1 MNRDEML
8 EIFSFAFEVWHTSPI
23 RRGQAERVMDI
34 IEENI
39 GQINL
44 RPPSARIIQRPKID
58 FPDTIQPKR
67 RQK

>member
-1 MNRDEML
+1 MTRDEML
-8 EIFSFAFEVWHTSPI
+8 EIFTFAFEVWHTSPI

-58 FPDTIQPKR
+58 FPEAIKR
-67 RQK
+67 RK

>member
-1 MNRDEML
+1 MTRDEML
-8 EIFSFAFEVWHTSPI
+8 EIFAFAFEVWHTSPI

-44 RPPSARIIQRPKID
+44 RPPAARIIKRPKID
-58 FPDTIQPKR
+58 FPEAIRPKR
-67 RQK
+67 RK